1 MLCSPVQRPCQSKC
15 NVVIFVKTELLHS
28 ITIDCTCAPNE
39 EAAECVCIRHTG
51 FIMVRENLSSFDIQF
66 CDLWN
71 QIKWNRC
78 ISMCTL
84 FHLCVCIL
92 YLYSIKCLFF
102 GLSPLEWTWA
112 YAWLKHSYSRRVS
125 VTLVVQPLGNVR
137 SFSPTDNCDCLDPDL
152 PRNASHRWR
161 ERENTEV
168 GWWRVDFAISYRPR
182 HNRALNI
189 SSVGWCVLG
198 DMFVGLH
205 ECECIL
211 RVRVSSE
218 CVSQRIMQPAEAT

>member
-1 MLCSPVQRPCQSKC
+1 MCTQWRGCWVCVYPSHRFHHGEREF
-15 NVVIFVKTELLHS
+15 VIFWFTV
-28 ITIDCTCAPNE
+28 
-39 EAAECVCIRHTG
+39 
-51 FIMVRENLSSFDIQF
+51 
-66 CDLWN
+66 LWFVN

-218 CVSQRIMQPAEAT
+218 CVSQRIMQPVEAT